1 LDPAFYNFYSIPYG
15 MSQMFDRDP
24 DLKDYF
30 FALPDETQQAILKED
45 VHSEKDFY
53 DCVERMKLKE

>member
-1 LDPAFYNFYSIPYG
+1 